1 MLLFFLSS
9 PLLSSAITQHS
20 CVFPIQILSPC
31 ITTEVLLTIPVDYL
45 CALALYVCAP
55 FSLHHHML
63 QTAAKSSGIDIQALQ
78 AFGAEDIWWNIV
90 FNVYFLS
97 VFIYSL
103 GDGIE
108 QKFIQW

>member
-1 MLLFFLSS
+1 
-9 PLLSSAITQHS
+9 
-20 CVFPIQILSPC
+20 
-31 ITTEVLLTIPVDYL
+31 
-45 CALALYVCAP
+45 
-55 FSLHHHML
+55 ML